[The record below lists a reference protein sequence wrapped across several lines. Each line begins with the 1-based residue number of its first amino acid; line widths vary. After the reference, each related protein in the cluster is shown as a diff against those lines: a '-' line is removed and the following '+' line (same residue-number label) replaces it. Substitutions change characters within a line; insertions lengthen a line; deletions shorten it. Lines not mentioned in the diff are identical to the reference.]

1 MTVIHDGKSDLQW
14 ELEQLAK
21 KEEAEY
27 MNGLEGESDARRKS
41 WSAWTKAVVRTGLN
55 PAGSAERGAYGLD
68 YWLKSADE
76 TSAGEWATEIGMFVI
91 MSYGIAKSSRAGQ
104 KAGKKAYR
112 PPKNYVN
119 SKGKAFNKTERASI
133 DNFNRILNKLTPS
146 AQRELN
152 TRATLLNHNRLLSGW
167 VRMKRLYGVS
177 SEQAERAKDLS
188 DEAWMQHS
196 RARAEEADARYAINR
211 ANRTPASGSVTERI
225 EAQRKQRL
233 EEARIREKRFVED
246 GGMLPTIEEMIAE
259 RKQLL
264 KDTPLKTYK
273 RPTPE
278 EFDVWKRGK
287 IYEKVQQARQAAR
300 AEASRQRAAEKEA
313 REAEASRLAEAQA
326 KAEAEAEAAAEAEAE
341 AAADTVDID
350 LWSPS
355 EYDELLS
362 SGDLTLTPEQRGE
375 FVKQFELF
383 RKKPKNNM
391 PVEVAEAE
399 VEQATE
405 PSAFADPDFI
415 RAWYTRDATARAR
428 MRRDYIGLRKMGISR
443 GRVMLLL
450 GAMAVTAG
458 VVAAV
463 AGAGAGAGTG
473 GVDGL
478 TDSDDE
484 DDDMDLGE
492 DVAGLVSVSKEQ
504 LHHALTECDRAY
516 YPETIPEEL
525 RARYITIDNQ
535 GSKAVVYQHTQVEKG
550 APIDGINDFTYEVS
564 FRGTSVETLGTI
576 GQNAISDLNSHLV
589 SLDIGFVPQQMYK
602 GKRIELEEKGVV
614 TVGFAKHLDLIYND
628 ILASIPNIE
637 NADIVVNGHS
647 LGAVCAQLFA
657 LRLFLTLGKR
667 VSRVYSFGS
676 PRGFDTF
683 TSYVAQNLEVIQV
696 LDERDPVTYM
706 YPVFYEGHA
715 GYKIVQTEHG
725 GVIASGTEGYE
736 APAVRGAVQM
746 APGEIITYG
755 ADELIP
761 WHARSLEDSRRQ
773 YQQEQN
779 NPRNEYFSNNWE
791 EDVGILNSAMKRTT
805 TGFRE
810 FVTQFKDKLLRDGAA
825 RFLECISQYGF
836 TYHYQP
842 NYYDMIQKMPDT
854 PYTFEPSV
862 SGIKRIESLATFVFA
877 EPPEGAPELHFTDY
891 WQWTQPQPASR
902 PASRPIP
909 IYKQPSM
916 NLADYVTPEMLAN
929 GFVVYNEKDAKNLEN
944 NFIQW

>member
-27 MNGLEGESDARRKS
+27 MRGLEGESDARRKS

-68 YWLKSADE
+68 YWLRSADE

-91 MSYGIAKSSRAGQ
+91 MSYGISKSTRAGQ
-104 KAGKKAYR
+104 KAGKAYR
-112 PPKNYVN
+112 PQKNYVN
-119 SKGKAFNKTERASI
+119 SKGKAFNKSERASI
-133 DNFNRILNKLTPS
+133 DNFNRLLNKLTPS

-152 TRATLLNHNRLLSGW
+152 IRATSLNHTRLLAGW
-167 VRMKRLYGVS
+167 EKMKKLYGVS

-196 RARAEEADARYAINR
+196 KARAEQADAQYAANR
-211 ANRTPASGSVTERI
+211 ANRAPASGSVAERI

-233 EEARIREKRFVED
+233 EDARIREKQFVED
-246 GGMLPTIEEMIAE
+246 GGKLPTIEEMIAE

-264 KDTPLKTYK
+264 KDTPLKKYK

-287 IYEKVQQARQAAR
+287 IMQKVEQARQAAR
-300 AEASRQRAAEKEA
+300 AEASRQRAREKQA

-326 KAEAEAEAAAEAEAE
+326 KAEAEAKARAEEE
-341 AAADTVDID
+341 ADTVDVD
-350 LWSPS
+350 LWTPS
-355 EYDELLS
+355 KYDEMLS
-362 SGDLTLTPEQRGE
+362 STDESMTPQMRAD

-383 RKKPKNNM
+383 RMKKNPKEIEIK
-391 PVEVAEAE
+391 PEAI
-399 VEQATE
+399 EQATD
-405 PSAFADPDFI
+405 PSAFADADFI

-428 MRRDYIGLRKMGISR
+428 MRRDYSGLRKMGIPHE
-443 GRVMLLL
+443 RVMLLL
-450 GAMAVTAG
+450 GAMAAIAG
-458 VVAAV
+458 VVA
-463 AGAGAGAGTG
+463 GATAAAGTETG
-473 GVDGL
+473 TEDDRGLDGL

-683 TSYVAQNLEVIQV
+683 TSYVAENLEVIQV

-761 WHARSLEDSRRQ
+761 WHARNLEDSRRQ

-929 GFVVYNEKDAKNLEN
+929 GFVVYDEKDAKNLEN